1 MSFLLSDHNKGLQV
15 DVNNDQQ
22 FVVARLKEEVFD
34 IAKEN
39 VCCMSVEASD
49 IDRSSTYQSSEIP

>member
-1 MSFLLSDHNKGLQV
+1 MSFLLANHYRGLQV

-22 FVVARLKEEVFD
+22 FVVARLEEEVFD

-39 VCCMSVEASD
+39 VCCVSVEASD
-49 IDRSSTYQSSEIP
+49 IDRNCTYQSSEIP